1 MLPYKKIYKASGSTT
16 SDNTLAQGG
25 VINETGTQV
34 NNATKTMASMYLQM
48 DSTKTILLIFLA
60 GIAAYI
66 FMNQNKK

>member
-16 SDNTLAQGG
+16 RDNTLAQAG
-25 VINETGTQV
+25 VINESGTQV